1 MAKEDYMKKVLG
13 EISTIFKTNNPAEII
28 DEIAKRHQDLQTLSV
43 EEQYLLGAILGS
55 LLHEAYCESRKL
67 DQPNEQGL
75 PNNPRIKKLTETID
89 QDFVASVIAS
99 GRTNGTTLFIQDG
112 VLCMDIANTP
122 FASLSPYWQKD
133 NFMAGCAATRS
144 VINFWQQIN
153 SNNPAIK
160 EFVTVAIANAIHES
174 WIARENVY
182 YDQDGD
188 TVYTNEQLAT
198 SYINLPQDEKDKDLV
213 HYKMALDLINMLME
227 KMKEKNGPTSGGP
240 STPGQPGDN

>member
-153 SNNPAIK
+153 SDNPAIR

-227 KMKEKNGPTSGGP
+227 KMKEKNATKTNP
-240 STPGQPGDN
+240 SNPGQPGDN